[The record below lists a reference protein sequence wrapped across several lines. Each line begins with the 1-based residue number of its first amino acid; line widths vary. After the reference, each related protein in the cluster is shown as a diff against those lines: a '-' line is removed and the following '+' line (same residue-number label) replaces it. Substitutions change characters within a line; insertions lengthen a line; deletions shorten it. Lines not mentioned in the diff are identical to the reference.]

1 MERPTVLLAVDGEA
15 ESYLDALDRAGFAAT
30 QATGSGVPPG
40 SFDLAVI
47 DCDLGG
53 DVASSVYA
61 TIQAHG
67 RVPTLLMLGAGMELP
82 AGLGGNVDEL
92 ALKPLPAD
100 ALVYRLQALLIR
112 SGRQLPTESGQWASA
127 EGLSTA
133 PIAGEGHAV
142 SIFAPKGGVGKTT
155 IAVNMAVALRQQ
167 TRTEVLLLD
176 ADVGVGNVTSVL
188 DVPYRHG
195 LADLADS
202 PPEEWTDA
210 AFEQCVSVHAAS
222 GVRVLTWGTDP
233 AESERVSVDL
243 LLAALRWGRNHHSY
257 VIIDN
262 HPGYDD
268 RTMAMLAVAN
278 EIILVVTPEVGALR
292 NSAQFL
298 ELARELGLGDN
309 IRVVVNRANHGIRS
323 QDMASALGLPIS
335 ATVVSNG
342 PKAVIASNEGH
353 PLVTK
358 FPKEKISDD
367 LHRVARLI
375 SSPDVTLPHL
385 PRQTPH
391 GGGPASGPE
400 PRTPDPSPAPRRGPH
415 CAGPFPLP

>member
-15 ESYLDALDRAGFAAT
+15 ESYVDALDRAGFAAT
-30 QATGSGVPPG
+30 RVTGSGVPAG

-61 TIQAHG
+61 TIQERG
-67 RVPTLLMLGAGMELP
+67 RVPTLIMLGAGMELP

-112 SGRQLPTESGQWASA
+112 GGRQLPTESGQWASS

-167 TRTEVLLLD
+167 TRAEVLLLD

-202 PPEEWTDA
+202 PPEDWTDA
-210 AFEQCVSVHAAS
+210 AFQQCVSVHAGT

-233 AESERVSVDL
+233 AESERVSADL

-367 LHRVARLI
+367 LYRVARLI
-375 SSPDVTLPHL
+375 SSPDVETA
-385 PRQTPH
+385 
-391 GGGPASGPE
+391 PATANASRWWTRFGT
-400 PRTPDPSPAPRRGPH
+400 RTSNA
-415 CAGPFPLP
+415 

>member
-15 ESYLDALDRAGFAAT
+15 ESYLEALERAGFAAT
-30 QATGSGVPPG
+30 QATGSGVPPEA
-40 SFDLAVI
+40 FDLAVI

-53 DVASSVYA
+53 DLASSIYA
-61 TIQAHG
+61 TIQARG

-82 AGLGGNVDEL
+82 TGLGGNVDEL

-112 SGRQLPTESGQWASA
+112 SGRQLPSESGQWASEEA
-127 EGLSTA
+127 LSTA

-210 AFEQCVSVHAAS
+210 AFEQCVSTHAAS

-243 LLAALRWGRNHHSY
+243 LLAALRWGKNHHSY

-298 ELARELGLGDN
+298 ELARELGLGDT

-375 SSPDVTLPHL
+375 SSPDVKSA
-385 PRQTPH
+385 
-391 GGGPASGPE
+391 PASANASRWWTRFGT
-400 PRTPDPSPAPRRGPH
+400 RTSNA
-415 CAGPFPLP
+415 